1 MSISPLLILQII
13 LLVILISA
21 SAFFSG
27 SETALFSLT
36 AEQIQSLSKSGPRGQ
51 RLVGLLKQ
59 PTKLL
64 STILIGNTFV
74 NVVIASVGYAIID
87 AIPSVKHYSALI
99 AVPLMTVIL
108 LVFGEVAPKR
118 YAVSFA
124 ERFAIRFAGLLCFCF
139 TAFAPLRACLEFF
152 SDKIK
157 RHLRPERTALS
168 DDELLTAVEV
178 SAEEGVLDQNERSML
193 DGIFRLDEM
202 SASDVMT
209 PRVDFDGIDLD
220 LSREEILSIA
230 RKTNFH
236 YLPVYRGTP
245 DAIEGF
251 LDVADLLLD
260 PAHDITE
267 ATDPPIFVPETATL
281 DDLLVTLQRNKRHIA
296 CVMDEYGGTAGLITR
311 SDILEVFADLP
322 VDANEKP
329 ENWIE
334 RIDDTHWLIDGDAS
348 LEEINHELDLEL
360 EADGA
365 DRISGWVSAQAG
377 RFPRIGEIVE
387 AQGCRV
393 KIKHRR
399 KLRINKVVLEV
410 IPEEHAAAEEDEPKE
425 EESDE

>member
-1 MSISPLLILQII
+1 MSISLLILQIL
-13 LLVILISA
+13 LLVILILA

-36 AEQIQSLSKSGPRGQ
+36 AEQIQSLSKSGPRGR
-51 RLVGLLKQ
+51 RLVDLLKQ

-87 AIPSVKHYSALI
+87 AIPSLQHYSALI
-99 AVPLMTVIL
+99 AVPLMTVFL

-118 YAVSFA
+118 YAVNFA
-124 ERFAIRFAGLLCFCF
+124 EKFAITFAGLLCFFF
-139 TAFAPLRACLEFF
+139 TVFAPLRACLEFF
-152 SDKIK
+152 SGKIK

-178 SAEEGVLDQNERSML
+178 SAEEGVLDQDERSML

-220 LSREEILSIA
+220 LSRNEILDIA
-230 RKTNFH
+230 RKTDFH

-251 LDVADLLLD
+251 LDVAELLLD
-260 PAHDITE
+260 PTHNITE

-322 VDANEKP
+322 VDADEKP
-329 ENWIE
+329 DNWIE
-334 RIDDTHWLIDGDAS
+334 RIDDTHWLIDGDTS

-377 RFPRIGEIVE
+377 RFPRIGEVIE

-393 KIKHRR
+393 QIKHRR
-399 KLRINKVVLEV
+399 KLRINQVILEIV
-410 IPEEHAAAEEDEPKE
+410 AQEAPETEEDDDQEEDETE
-425 EESDE
+425 